1 MKKKLLIVLVLLT
14 LVLTTGCTNKE
25 AKTSKEFIKIMEN
38 NKYEIVNVKK
48 QFENYAQVKEAT
60 IAIEQS
66 KNYQIEFYVMSDE
79 KNAKSFYENN
89 REIFKENATNSN
101 VNTEVNLGNYSKYT
115 QTSNGKYSV
124 ISRIDNTIIYLN
136 VDEKNKENIE
146 EILETLGY

>member
-25 AKTSKEFIKIMEN
+25 AKTSKEFINIMEN

-48 QFENYAQVKEAT
+48 QFENRAQVKEAI

>member
-1 MKKKLLIVLVLLT
+1 M
-14 LVLTTGCTNKE
+14 
-25 AKTSKEFIKIMEN
+25 
-38 NKYEIVNVKK
+38 KK
-48 QFENYAQVKEAT
+48 QFENRAQVKEAI